1 MHIDERCLCPTRCLQ
16 IQRRVNAAVLSGWT
30 RYTALQI
37 ARKHG
42 RSCARVVRTH
52 AYKRDRLATL
62 QMRALRTRSLS
73 LSLSLSRTRAHT
85 FSLLRF
91 FLSFSPLPLRAFVRL
106 DASAACF
113 SKLVRDTA
121 ESHKERFFRFRVRLR
136 GAEFPWTWRQITI
149 YLPSPDNC
157 SAGNGESRHF
167 YRQLEATNG
176 IAGTKNLG
184 NEDEHWRI
192 FTMLY

>member
-1 MHIDERCLCPTRCLQ
+1 MHIGERCLCPTRCLQ
-16 IQRRVNAAVLSGWT
+16 IQRQVNAAVLSGWT

-37 ARKHG
+37 AQKHG
-42 RSCARVVRTH
+42 RSCTRVCTH

-62 QMRALRTRSLS
+62 QMRALRLTLS
-73 LSLSLSRTRAHT
+73 FSLSRTHT
-85 FSLLRF
+85 RMHAPFPSSDSFSLSLH
-91 FLSFSPLPLRAFVRL
+91 AFVYL

-149 YLPSPDNC
+149 YLDNC
-157 SAGNGESRHF
+157 SP
-167 YRQLEATNG
+167 
-176 IAGTKNLG
+176 
-184 NEDEHWRI
+184 
-192 FTMLY
+192 